1 MATTTPHSST
11 TRSPTT
17 TATASPLS
25 CTDHCATMDI
35 LVIIEVTFHHHSF
48 IHLAIL
54 LPQSHIYPVAH
65 ILSAYVIEVNTS
77 NFYTA
82 GYSFI
87 TSLIFYYT
95 LI

>member
-1 MATTTPHSST
+1 
-11 TRSPTT
+11 
-17 TATASPLS
+17 
-25 CTDHCATMDI
+25 MDI
-35 LVIIEVTFHHHSF
+35 LVFIEVTFHHHSF

-54 LPQSHIYPVAH
+54 LPQSHIYLYPVAH
-65 ILSAYVIEVNTS
+65 ILSAYVIEVITS